1 MANYSS
7 FYTEGYRDAENGE
20 PCSPPDTYTRGDG
33 VSTYIYA
40 QEYCA
45 GYNDAMRAWDDS
57 NPIPIYTAGAD
68 F

>member
-1 MANYSS
+1 MSA
-7 FYTEGYRDAENGE
+7 FYKAGYTAAYNGE
-20 PCSPPDTYTRGDG
+20 PCEPPDPWTSPDG
-33 VSTYIYA
+33 TLN
-40 QEYCA
+40 EWKERNYCA